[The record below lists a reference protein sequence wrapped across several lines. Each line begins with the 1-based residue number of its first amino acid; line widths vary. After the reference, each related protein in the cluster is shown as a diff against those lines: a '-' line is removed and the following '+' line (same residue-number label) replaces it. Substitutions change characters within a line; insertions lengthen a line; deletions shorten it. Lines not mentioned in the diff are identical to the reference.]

1 MQLIVIKVNLAEFVA
16 NVMREKSL
24 SSYDVARNSDG
35 EISQST
41 VNKIVN
47 RDIRSHSIETL
58 GSLAKGLGV
67 PEETLFRVARGLPPE
82 PPTLRYEIYAE
93 AFSAEGLT
101 DDEWRFLE
109 GYFEGQVRQWQKLK
123 SAANASI
130 DKADSEQSPKKT
142 GRRKKDK
149 SDTGK

>member
-1 MQLIVIKVNLAEFVA
+1 MIQVNLAEFVA
-16 NVMREKSL
+16 DVMREKNL

-58 GSLAKGLGV
+58 RSLAKGLGV
-67 PEETLFRVARGLPPE
+67 SEESLFRVARGLPPE
-82 PPTLRYEIYAE
+82 LPTIRYEIYAE

-101 DDEWRFLE
+101 DDEWRVLE
-109 GYFEGQVRQWQKLK
+109 AYFEGQVRQWQKLK
-123 SAANASI
+123 TAVNTST
-130 DKADSEQSPKKT
+130 DKADPEQSPKKT
-142 GRRKKDK
+142 GRKNDK
-149 SDTGK
+149 SDAGK